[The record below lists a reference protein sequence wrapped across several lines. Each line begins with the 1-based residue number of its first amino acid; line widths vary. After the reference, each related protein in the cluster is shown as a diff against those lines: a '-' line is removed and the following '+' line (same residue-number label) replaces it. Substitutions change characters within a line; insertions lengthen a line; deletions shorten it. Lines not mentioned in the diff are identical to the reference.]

1 MRHLVLILA
10 CVAQLSFAQIG
21 SRAFIKQQIISWGE
35 CKNVALTLTGGDVA
49 IYGSN
54 GYAADGVP
62 TAMANAL
69 SALNNTND
77 LIDDLVLTES
87 GSWFILFGS
96 NGYKSFGAPS
106 SLIQKLNTW
115 NSQGEVINSVTFNDN
130 GEWIAITETKYS
142 ASDNSILEYL
152 RGGEAEFG
160 ELWAAHMTNDGLVV
174 CYERGFRFLGN
185 VPSNLKEKLGSTSIN
200 VYRVKFLSDGTYFIA
215 DFSGA
220 FEYFM

>member
-1 MRHLVLILA
+1 MRLLL
-10 CVAQLSFAQIG
+10 LSFLLFINMGFAQTG
-21 SRAFIKQQIISWGE
+21 GRAYIKQNIISWGE

-49 IYGSN
+49 IYGTN
-54 GYAADGVP
+54 GYAASGIP
-62 TAMANAL
+62 IGMSNAL
-69 SALNNTND
+69 NELHGTNE
-77 LIDDLVLTES
+77 LIDDLVLTED

-96 NGYKSFGAPS
+96 NGYKSYGAPS

-115 NSQGEVINSVTFNDN
+115 NSQGEVINSVTFNDA
-130 GEWIAITETKYS
+130 GEWIAITDTKYS

-174 CYERGFRFLGN
+174 CYAKGFRVLGN
-185 VPSNLKEKLGSTSIN
+185 VPANLKEKLGTTDIN

-215 DFSGA
+215 DVSGY

>member
-1 MRHLVLILA
+1 MRLLL
-10 CVAQLSFAQIG
+10 LSFLLFINMGFAQTG
-21 SRAFIKQQIISWGE
+21 GRAYIKQNIISWGE

-49 IYGSN
+49 IYGTN
-54 GYAADGVP
+54 GYAASGIP
-62 TAMANAL
+62 IGMSNAL
-69 SALNNTND
+69 DELHGTNE
-77 LIDDLVLTES
+77 LIDDLVLTED

-96 NGYKSFGAPS
+96 NGYKSYGAPS

-115 NSQGEVINSVTFNDN
+115 NSQGEVINSVTFNDA
-130 GEWIAITETKYS
+130 GEWIAITDTKYS

-174 CYERGFRFLGN
+174 CYARGFRFLGN
-185 VPSNLKEKLGSTSIN
+185 VPANLKEKLGATDIN

-215 DFSGA
+215 DVMGY

>member
-1 MRHLVLILA
+1 
-10 CVAQLSFAQIG
+10 
-21 SRAFIKQQIISWGE
+21 
-35 CKNVALTLTGGDVA
+35 
-49 IYGSN
+49 
-54 GYAADGVP
+54 
-62 TAMANAL
+62 
-69 SALNNTND
+69 
-77 LIDDLVLTES
+77 LTED

-96 NGYKSFGAPS
+96 NGYKSYGAPS

-115 NSQGEVINSVTFNDN
+115 NSQGEVINSVTFNDA
-130 GEWIAITETKYS
+130 GEWIAITDTKYS

-174 CYERGFRFLGN
+174 CYARGFRFLGN
-185 VPSNLKEKLGSTSIN
+185 VPANLKEKLGATDIN

-215 DFSGA
+215 DVMGY